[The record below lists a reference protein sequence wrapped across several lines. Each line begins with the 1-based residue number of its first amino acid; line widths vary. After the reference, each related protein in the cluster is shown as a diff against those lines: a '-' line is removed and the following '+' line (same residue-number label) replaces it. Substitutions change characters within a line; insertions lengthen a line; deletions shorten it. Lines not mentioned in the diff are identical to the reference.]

1 MNEYAHKIRTVLFDA
16 QVPDEE
22 TAGQW
27 TSVVRN
33 LDIDRFMDKTLKPF
47 QENGQRWVIDRL
59 EIDLGW
65 IDIEQTDW
73 IDRLKESIQEELNQ
87 QQVSQPLANYSR
99 HDDLIKSARE
109 NGKLDQKLDR
119 AIYWDLIRECLIKGV
134 LPWQGDISLPLTDWL
149 WKEWKENRL
158 DTLARLQEVVAKNP
172 QALARLLSWIRQTDP
187 EKQESLL
194 TEDPQERLLY
204 RQFFQWI
211 ILVNPI
217 WRQSAFRLDF
227 FTQVWKTLLMYPL
240 SKEERWTKLLDWVS
254 EITYSNRLEN
264 PPSPGRLNSEFSA
277 KIPPAFSFIRDWQER
292 FLERWS
298 NENLIPEQHAH
309 AVKDLPDAKKSQRD
323 VLTAQ
328 EEVLEKETLFISNAG
343 IVLLNAGLIKKYL
356 EKNGWVKDSEF
367 INERAREKAI
377 WWMEYLVFGEQK
389 REEYHLALNKIMCGL
404 DPAELLE
411 HGPGLLTKREKQL
424 ANTLLK
430 EILSHWSALK
440 STKVESLRESFV
452 QRPGRLT
459 KEGGSWQ
466 LHVAAKAYDILIEQ
480 IPWSFSIIKLP
491 WMKNPLFTQWQ
502 TRI

>member
-27 TSVVRN
+27 TSAVRN

-47 QENGQRWVIDRL
+47 QENGQRWVIDRM

-73 IDRLKESIQEELNQ
+73 IDRLKESIQEELNH
-87 QQVSQPLANYSR
+87 QQVSQPLANFSR
-99 HDDLIKSARE
+99 RGDLITSARE

-119 AIYWDLIRECLIKGV
+119 TIYWDLIRECLIKGV
-134 LPWQGDISLPLTDWL
+134 LPWQGDINLPLTEWL
-149 WKEWKENRL
+149 WKEWKEHKL

-187 EKQESLL
+187 EIQESLL
-194 TEDPQERLLY
+194 TEDPVERSLY

-240 SKEERWTKLLDWVS
+240 SKEERWVKLLDWVS
-254 EITYSNRLEN
+254 EKTYSNRVEN

-277 KIPPAFSFIRDWQER
+277 SIPAAYSFIRDWQVR

-298 NENLIPEQHAH
+298 SENLIPEQYAH

-343 IVLLNAGLIKKYL
+343 IVL
-356 EKNGWVKDSEF
+356 
-367 INERAREKAI
+367 
-377 WWMEYLVFGEQK
+377 
-389 REEYHLALNKIMCGL
+389 
-404 DPAELLE
+404 
-411 HGPGLLTKREKQL
+411 
-424 ANTLLK
+424 
-430 EILSHWSALK
+430 
-440 STKVESLRESFV
+440 
-452 QRPGRLT
+452 
-459 KEGGSWQ
+459 
-466 LHVAAKAYDILIEQ
+466 
-480 IPWSFSIIKLP
+480 
-491 WMKNPLFTQWQ
+491 
-502 TRI
+502 